1 MSRCGKNTRR
11 FAALG
16 RSGAACHNRPT
27 VSANLVQLRRRRA
40 DFNPAD
46 NALSRLKAVMH
57 ERREITRQDV
67 ESIARASHQPE
78 AAVYGVATYYGDL
91 GTKKRGRVRVK
102 VCRGTACFAT
112 AGEAQV
118 GWLED
123 ALGVKL
129 DETSPDGA
137 LSLEGVYCL
146 GFCNAGPTV
155 EIEGRIYTGLTPE
168 RARELAAALGPSAR
182 GDGPL
187 VEAHRA
193 SAPVFEAHGGPA
205 IVLERLAQPIDATHL
220 DTAVAHEAF
229 TGLAK
234 ALQTMSREEMLG
246 HVERSGLRGRG
257 GAGFP
262 TATKWRF
269 MAANAVKAGEAF
281 VVCNADE
288 GDPGSYIDKYIM
300 ERDPFALLEGM
311 ALAAYAS
318 HATRGFVYVRSEYP
332 LSKPV
337 LEKAIFEARSAGWL
351 GKNIRGS
358 SFSFDVDVIEGA
370 GSYVCGEE
378 TALLRSLEGLRGMV
392 TARPPFPAER
402 GLFGKPTIV
411 NNVETLANL
420 GWIARHGGDAY
431 GALGVG
437 RSRGTKTLSLNERF
451 ARPGIY
457 EVPLGTPLSKVLVEL
472 AGGLKDGRPIK
483 AVQIG
488 GPLGGILPASLLDTP
503 IGFEELDAVGALLG
517 HGGVVAWDDRVDVR
531 DIAVHLFEF
540 CDAESCGKCFPCRI
554 GGRRGLEIVRRLKAR
569 RPAADV
575 RRDVGLLTEL
585 CETMKLGSLCAHGGA
600 IPIPI
605 ASLMVHFEAEMTGG
619 AA

>member
-1 MSRCGKNTRR
+1 MSD
-11 FAALG
+11 
-16 RSGAACHNRPT
+16 
-27 VSANLVQLRRRRA
+27 NLVQLRRRRS
-40 DFNPAD
+40 DFSPID
-46 NALSRLKAVMH
+46 NALSRLKSVMH
-57 ERREITRQDV
+57 DRREITRDDV
-67 ESIARASHQPE
+67 EAIARAVHQPT

-91 GTKKRGRVRVK
+91 GLAKRGRLRVK

-112 AGEAQV
+112 AGESHV
-118 GWLED
+118 GWLEE
-123 ALGVKL
+123 ALGL
-129 DETSPDGA
+129 GLGETRADGSV
-137 LSLEGVYCL
+137 SLESVYCL
-146 GFCNAGPTV
+146 GFCNAGPAL
-155 EIEGRIYTGLTPE
+155 EIEGRIYGGLTPE
-168 RARELAAALGPSAR
+168 IARALAAALDDAAAGRGPV
-182 GDGPL
+182 P
-187 VEAHRA
+187 EAHGA
-193 SAPVFEAHGGPA
+193 HAPAFVVHGGPA
-205 IVLERLAQPIDATHL
+205 IVLERLAAPIDASHL
-220 DTAVAHEAF
+220 DTAVAHDAF
-229 TGLAK
+229 AGLAK
-234 ALQTMSREEMLG
+234 ALSTMTPEEVLAS
-246 HVERSGLRGRG
+246 VERSGLRGRG

-269 MAANAVKAGEAF
+269 AADNAKRASEGY

-288 GDPGSYIDKYIM
+288 GDPGSYIDKYVM
-300 ERDPFALLEGM
+300 ERDPFALIEGL

-318 HATRGFVYVRSEYP
+318 HATKGFVYVRSEYP

-337 LEKAIFEARSAGWL
+337 LDKAVFEARNAGWL

-358 SFSFDVDVIEGA
+358 SFSFDVEVVTGA

-420 GWIARHGGDAY
+420 GWIVRNGGEAY
-431 GALGVG
+431 AALGVG
-437 RSRGTKTLSLNERF
+437 KSRGTKALSVNERF
-451 ARPGIY
+451 VRPGIY
-457 EVPLGTPLSKVLVEL
+457 EVPLGTPLRTVLVEL

-488 GPLGGILPASLLDTP
+488 GPLGGVLPERLLDTP

-517 HGGVVAWDDRVDVR
+517 HGGVVAWDDRVDAR
-531 DIAVHLFEF
+531 DIAEHLFEF

-569 RPAADV
+569 RPADEVA
-575 RRDVGLLTEL
+575 RDVGLLTEL

-605 ASLMVHFEAEMTGG
+605 ASLLTHFEREMTGG
-619 AA
+619 AT